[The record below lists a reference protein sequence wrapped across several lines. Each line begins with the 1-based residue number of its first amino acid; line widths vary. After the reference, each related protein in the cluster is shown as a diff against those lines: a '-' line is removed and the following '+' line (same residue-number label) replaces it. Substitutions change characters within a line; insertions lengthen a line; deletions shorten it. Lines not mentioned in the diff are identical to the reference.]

1 MFQQLQLLKRMTL
14 ACGWL
19 QGFAGRRFLL
29 LCGEKQAPN
38 QPWVSTKSA
47 MGYLQIVVAVATRP
61 KVVIRKNF
69 FLETKKQS
77 CHQEI
82 VEYHQLSIQIQGM
95 F

>member
-19 QGFAGRRFLL
+19 QEFAGRRFLL
-29 LCGEKQAPN
+29 LLCGEK
-38 QPWVSTKSA
+38 VSTKSA
-47 MGYLQIVVAVATRP
+47 MGHLKSLLLQQAD
-61 KVVIRKNF
+61 RKWSSGRIK
-69 FLETKKQS
+69 TKKQKNKS

-82 VEYHQLSIQIQGM
+82 VEYQLSIQIQGL